1 MQEGRALTPTEINR
15 DLLNS
20 IMETPRWFWPVVG
33 FLATIVLAAA
43 ITIGIMIDR
52 GLGITGLNR
61 PIVWG
66 FFITNF
72 VFWIGISHAGVML
85 SAILRLA
92 KAEWRRPATRA
103 AEVLTIFSLMT
114 AMIMPIIHTGRP
126 WRILYWAFP
135 YDFARGIWPN
145 IRTPLVWDP
154 SAILTYLTSSTLFVL
169 IALVPD
175 FAVLRDRYADKV
187 ANSEH
192 PSSTDQIFHAAY
204 RFLALGWEGNPRQ
217 WKLQI
222 IAGVLLSALILPVFV
237 SVHSIVSWDFGM
249 AVAVKSWHSTIFAPY
264 FVVGAVHSGVS
275 AVAFVMIILRHIY
288 GWQDYIRH
296 EHIDAL
302 GRLLVVVATGWF
314 YFFVMEVIFG
324 IYGREADE
332 IAVRDFQ
339 FYQWPMS
346 GWTIVFVV
354 TTYFIPV
361 ALWLTRWARRNLWI
375 MSAACISVNIGMWL
389 ERYIIIVPGLA
400 NRSLFSFTWASY
412 VPSPA
417 EALIVGATFAFVT
430 MLMLLFS
437 RVFPLVPLYDIKEG
451 EFLRTEVQ
459 VGRRTV
465 PATFR
470 ED

>member
-1 MQEGRALTPTEINR
+1 MQEGRALTTTEINR
-15 DLLNS
+15 DLLRPILN
-20 IMETPRWFWPVVG
+20 TPRWFWPAVT
-33 FLATIVLAAA
+33 FLGLIVLAAS
-43 ITIGIMIDR
+43 IVIGVMVNR
-52 GLGITGLNR
+52 GLGITNLNR
-61 PIVWG
+61 PVVWA

-85 SAILRLA
+85 SAILRLS

-114 AMIMPIIHTGRP
+114 AMTMPIIHTGRP

-145 IRTPLVWDP
+145 IRSPLIWDP

-175 FAVLRDRYADKV
+175 FAVLRDRTTGV
-187 ANSEH
+187 PH
-192 PSSTDQIFHAAY
+192 QIY
-204 RFLALGWEGNPRQ
+204 TLLAMGWQGNPRQ
-217 WKLQI
+217 WKLQV

-249 AVAVKSWHSTIFAPY
+249 AVAVKSWHSSIFAPY

-275 AVAFVMIILRHIY
+275 AVAFVMILLRWAY

-314 YFFVMEVIFG
+314 YFFCMEVIFG

-332 IAVRDFQ
+332 IAVRALQ
-339 FYQWPMS
+339 FTLWPVS
-346 GWTIVFVV
+346 LWGYFFVA

-361 ALWLTRWARRNLWI
+361 ALWLNRRTRRNLWL

-389 ERYIIIVPGLA
+389 ERYLIIVPGLA
-400 NRSLFSFTWASY
+400 NRQMFTFTWNTYA
-412 VPSPA
+412 PSVA
-417 EALIVGATFAFVT
+417 EGIIITATFALVS

-437 RVFPLVPLYDIKEG
+437 RIFPLIPLYDIKEG
-451 EFLRTEVQ
+451 EILKTQIQ
-459 VGRRTV
+459 VGRRVV
-465 PATFR
+465 PAVFR

>member
-1 MQEGRALTPTEINR
+1 MQEGKVLPAAQINR
-15 DLLNS
+15 DLLRS
-20 IMETPRWFWPVVG
+20 ILETPRWFWPAVSLLGLV
-33 FLATIVLAAA
+33 VLAAT
-43 ITIGIMIDR
+43 ITIGVMIDQ
-52 GLGITGLNR
+52 GLGITGLNYKV
-61 PIVWG
+61 VWG

-145 IRTPLVWDP
+145 VRTPLVWDP

-175 FAVLRDRYADKV
+175 FAVLRDTTTGWPKRIY
-187 ANSEH
+187 
-192 PSSTDQIFHAAY
+192 TI
-204 RFLALGWEGNPRQ
+204 LAMGWEGNPRQ

-249 AVAVKSWHSTIFAPY
+249 AVAIKSWHSTVFAPY

-275 AVAFVMIILRHIY
+275 AVVFAMILLRWAY

-302 GRLLVVVATGWF
+302 GRLLIVVATGWF
-314 YFFVMEVIFG
+314 YFLVMEIIFG
-324 IYGREADE
+324 IYGLEGDE
-332 IAVRDFQ
+332 LAVRALQ
-339 FYQWPMS
+339 FLPSS
-346 GWTIVFVV
+346 GGVAYNIWMIVFVGI
-354 TTYFIPV
+354 TYFLPV
-361 ALWLTRWARRNLWI
+361 ILWLPKAWRRNLWI
-375 MSAACISVNIGMWL
+375 MSTACISVNVGMWL
-389 ERYIIIVPGLA
+389 ERYLLFVPGQA
-400 NRSLFSFTWASY
+400 VKQFQSFTWNDY
-412 VPSPA
+412 LPQWP

-451 EFLRTEVQ
+451 DILKTEIK

-465 PATFR
+465 PATYR

>member
-1 MQEGRALTPTEINR
+1 MQEGKVLPAAQINR
-15 DLLNS
+15 DLLRS
-20 IMETPRWFWPVVG
+20 ILEPPRWFWPAVTILG
-33 FLATIVLAAA
+33 LIVLAAA
-43 ITIGIMIDR
+43 IVIGWMINA
-52 GLGITGLNR
+52 GLGITGLNYKV
-61 PIVWG
+61 VWG

-154 SAILTYLTSSTLFVL
+154 SAILTYLTSSTMFVA

-175 FAVLRDRYADKV
+175 FAVLRDRTTGWPHRIYTV
-187 ANSEH
+187 
-192 PSSTDQIFHAAY
+192 
-204 RFLALGWEGNPRQ
+204 LAMGWEGNPRQ

-249 AVAVKSWHSTIFAPY
+249 AVAIKSWHSTVFAPY

-275 AVAFVMIILRHIY
+275 AVVFAMILLRWAY

-302 GRLLVVVATGWF
+302 GRLLIVVATGWF
-314 YFFVMEVIFG
+314 YFLVMEIIFG
-324 IYGREADE
+324 IYGLEGDE
-332 IAVRDFQ
+332 LAVRGLQ
-339 FYQWPMS
+339 FLPS
-346 GWTIVFVV
+346 GGGVAYNIWMIVFVGI
-354 TTYFIPV
+354 TYFLPV
-361 ALWLTRWARRNLWI
+361 ILWLPKAWRRNLWI
-375 MSAACISVNIGMWL
+375 MSTACISVNVGMWL
-389 ERYIIIVPGLA
+389 ERYLLFVPGQA
-400 NRSLFSFTWASY
+400 VKQFQTFTWNDY
-412 VPSPA
+412 LPQWP
-417 EALIVGATFAFVT
+417 EALIVGATFAFVS

-451 EFLRTEVQ
+451 DILKTEFKI
-459 VGRRTV
+459 GRRTV

>member
-1 MQEGRALTPTEINR
+1 MQEGRALSSSEVNR
-15 DLLNS
+15 DLLRS
-20 IMETPRWFWPVVG
+20 ILDTPRWFWPAVG
-33 FLATIVLAAA
+33 ILGLVVLAAA
-43 ITIGIMIDR
+43 ITIGVMVDK
-52 GLGITGLNR
+52 GLGITHLNR
-61 PIVWG
+61 PVMWG

-126 WRILYWAFP
+126 WRIMYWAFP
-135 YDFARGIWPN
+135 YDFARGIWPD
-145 IRTPLVWDP
+145 IRTPLIWDP

-169 IALVPD
+169 VALIPD
-175 FAVLRDRYADKV
+175 FAVLRDHTTGIAHWVY
-187 ANSEH
+187 SL
-192 PSSTDQIFHAAY
+192 
-204 RFLALGWEGNPRQ
+204 LAMGWEGNPRQ

-275 AVAFVMIILRHIY
+275 AVAFVIILLRYIY

-302 GRLLVVVATGWF
+302 GRLLIVVATGWF

-332 IAVRDFQ
+332 IAVRSYQ
-339 FYQWPMS
+339 FNEWPINL
-346 GWTIVFVV
+346 WTYIFVG
-354 TTYFIPV
+354 TTYFLPV
-361 ALWLTRWARRNLWI
+361 AIWLSRSARRNLWL
-375 MSAACISVNIGMWL
+375 MSIACISVNIGMWL
-389 ERYIIIVPGLA
+389 ERFLIIVPGLA
-400 NRSLFSFTWASY
+400 KRQVFTFTWNSY
-412 VPSPA
+412 TPSVA
-417 EALIVGATFAFVT
+417 EAIIIGATFAFVA

-437 RVFPLVPLYDIKEG
+437 RVFPLVPLYDVKEG
-451 EFLRTEVQ
+451 EFLRTQVQ

>member
-1 MQEGRALTPTEINR
+1 MQEGRVLPAEQVNR
-15 DLLNS
+15 DLLRS
-20 IMETPRWFWPVVG
+20 ILETPKWFWSVVG
-33 FLATIVLAAA
+33 ILGLIVLIAA
-43 ITIGIMIDR
+43 ILIGYMINR

-61 PIVWG
+61 PIFWG

-145 IRTPLVWDP
+145 VRTPLIWDP

-175 FAVLRDRYADKV
+175 FAVLRDRTTGISHRIYGL
-187 ANSEH
+187 
-192 PSSTDQIFHAAY
+192 
-204 RFLALGWEGNPRQ
+204 LAMGWEGNARQ

-249 AVAVKSWHSTIFAPY
+249 AVAAKSWYSTIFAPY

-275 AVAFVMIILRHIY
+275 AVAFVLILLRWMY

-296 EHIDAL
+296 EHIDGL

-332 IAVRDFQ
+332 IAVRSLQFIQEPFQ
-339 FYQWPMS
+339 A
-346 GWTIVFVV
+346 WTIIFIV

-361 ALWLTRWARRNLWI
+361 ALWLTRRARRNLWI
-375 MSAACISVNIGMWL
+375 MSLACISVNIGMWL
-389 ERYIIIVPGLA
+389 ERYLIIVPGLA
-400 NRSLFSFTWASY
+400 NRTAFTFSWNSY
-412 VPSPA
+412 VPSVY
-417 EALIVGATFAFVT
+417 EAIIVGATFAFVS
-430 MLMLLFS
+430 MLLLLFS
-437 RVFPLVPLYDIKEG
+437 RVFPLIPLYDIKEG
-451 EFLRTEVQ
+451 DILKNESVKI
-459 VGRRTV
+459 GRRVV
-465 PATFR
+465 PAVFR

>member
-1 MQEGRALTPTEINR
+1 MQEGKVLPAAQINR
-15 DLLNS
+15 DLLRS
-20 IMETPRWFWPVVG
+20 ILEPPRWFWPAVT
-33 FLATIVLAAA
+33 LLSLIVLAAA
-43 ITIGIMIDR
+43 ITIGVMINT
-52 GLGITGLNR
+52 GLGITGLNYKV
-61 PIVWG
+61 VWG

-154 SAILTYLTSSTLFVL
+154 SAILTYLTSSTMFVA

-175 FAVLRDRYADKV
+175 FAVLRDRTTGWPHRIYTV
-187 ANSEH
+187 
-192 PSSTDQIFHAAY
+192 
-204 RFLALGWEGNPRQ
+204 LAMGWEGNPRQ

-249 AVAVKSWHSTIFAPY
+249 AVAIKSWHSTVFAPY

-275 AVAFVMIILRHIY
+275 AVVFAMILLRWAY

-302 GRLLVVVATGWF
+302 GRLLIVVATGWF
-314 YFFVMEVIFG
+314 YFLVMEIIFG
-324 IYGREADE
+324 IYGLEGDE
-332 IAVRDFQ
+332 LAVRGLQ
-339 FYQWPMS
+339 FLPSS
-346 GWTIVFVV
+346 GGVAYNIWMIVFVGI
-354 TTYFIPV
+354 TYFLPV
-361 ALWLTRWARRNLWI
+361 ILWLPKAWRRNLWI
-375 MSAACISVNIGMWL
+375 MSAACISVNVGMWL
-389 ERYIIIVPGLA
+389 ERYLLFVPGQA
-400 NRSLFSFTWASY
+400 VKQFQTFTWNDY
-412 VPSPA
+412 LPQWP
-417 EALIVGATFAFVT
+417 EALIVGATFAFVS

-451 EFLRTEVQ
+451 DILKTEIKI
-459 VGRRTV
+459 GRRTV

>member
-1 MQEGRALTPTEINR
+1 MQEGRPLTATEINR
-15 DLLNS
+15 DLLRS
-20 IMETPRWFWPVVG
+20 ILDTPKWFWPVVG
-33 FLATIVLAAA
+33 FLAMIVLAAA
-43 ITIGIMIDR
+43 ITIGVMINT

-61 PIVWG
+61 PVVWG

-103 AEVLTIFSLMT
+103 AEVLTIFSLLT
-114 AMIMPIIHTGRP
+114 ALTMPVIHTGRP
-126 WRILYWAFP
+126 WRALYWFFP

-145 IRTPLVWDP
+145 VRTPLVWDP
-154 SAILTYLTSSTLFVL
+154 SAIFTYLTSSTLFVL
-169 IALVPD
+169 IALIPD
-175 FAVLRDRYADKV
+175 FAVLRDHTTGVTHRIY
-187 ANSEH
+187 SL
-192 PSSTDQIFHAAY
+192 
-204 RFLALGWEGNPRQ
+204 LAMGWEGNPRQ

-222 IAGVLLSALILPVFV
+222 LSGVLLSALILPVFV

-249 AVAVKSWHSTIFAPY
+249 AIAVRSWHSTIFAPY

-275 AVAFVMIILRHIY
+275 AVAFVMILLRYVY
-288 GWQDYIRH
+288 GWQEYIRH

-332 IAVRDFQ
+332 IAVRELQ
-339 FYQWPMS
+339 FFIWPIS
-346 GWTIVFVV
+346 GWTLVFVI

-361 ALWLTRWARRNLWI
+361 TLWLFKAARRNLWI
-375 MSAACISVNIGMWL
+375 MSVACISVNIGMWL
-389 ERYIIIVPGLA
+389 ERYIIIVPGLT
-400 NRSLFSFTWASY
+400 NRGVFTFTWNNY
-412 VPSPA
+412 VPQWP
-417 EALIVGATFAFVT
+417 EMIIVGATFAFVT
-430 MLMLLFS
+430 MLLLLFS

-451 EFLRTEVQ
+451 EFLRTEIKI
-459 VGRRTV
+459 GRRVV
-465 PATFR
+465 PAAFR